1 MLGSILQYQ
10 RFFRNLYLI
19 MFKSILL
26 IGATRVGGFGD
37 YVAQELA
44 RDSSHF
50 TRIAFFNNTSR
61 PADDS
66 KKARIRDLQ
75 VQGFEIVEAADYGSP
90 EPYKGFDCVLIFLGN
105 HGLYLQPTIIDAAI
119 QAGVRHFYPSEYG
132 ADITVGQNWTQRY
145 YKYKVETRQHLEA
158 RARDIP
164 DLGWTLYLLGRLTEW
179 SVMSHFGFDN
189 KNATAQIYGTAAGRQ
204 SLVSA
209 VDSAKYL
216 VETLKEPLNDA
227 GKGSKRTYRI
237 SGSNTTYGE
246 IFEILERVTGRKYD
260 VTYLPVESTREEETQ
275 AQKAGDVDAE
285 LSASHKLIQGRE
297 GTLLPEPWD
306 NDRFPSVHPKGVEE
320 ALREAFA
327 SERLKKAYGFD

>member
-1 MLGSILQYQ
+1 
-10 RFFRNLYLI
+10 

-26 IGATRVGGFGD
+26 IGATRVGSFGD

-44 RDSSHF
+44 KDPSGF

-61 PADDS
+61 PADNS
-66 KKARIRDLQ
+66 KKASIRDLQ
-75 VQGFEIVEAADYGSP
+75 AQGFEIVEAADYASP

-105 HGLYLQPTIIDAAI
+105 HGLHLQPTIIDAAI

-145 YKYKVETRQHLEA
+145 YKYKVETREHLET
-158 RARDIP
+158 RARDVP

-179 SVMSHFGFDN
+179 SVISHFGFDN
-189 KNATAQIYGTAAGRQ
+189 KNATAKIYGTAAGRQ

-216 VETLKEPLNDA
+216 VETLREPLSA
-227 GKGSKRTYRI
+227 AAKGNQRTYRI
-237 SGSNTTYGE
+237 SGSNPTYGE
-246 IFEILERVTGRKYD
+246 IFEILERVTGKKYE
-260 VTYLPVESTREEETQ
+260 VTYLPVESAVEEEKQ

-306 NDRFPSVHPKGVEE
+306 NDRFPNIHPMGVEE
-320 ALREAFA
+320 TLRETFT
-327 SERLKKAYGFD
+327 SERRKKAYGFDRSGGGNL